1 MFSTLCKS
9 TNDFSSQHVTVD
21 SLQSDHELVA
31 GATDAWDDYTSTIR
45 EAIVD
50 ALTAR
55 TLALREYAKLQA
67 VADSARLQVDLNS
80 SSHLVREAL
89 LHQTACANRAHT
101 VKVLIEQYNVQ
112 VSTLKSQLAF
122 WQNQLPT

>member
-1 MFSTLCKS
+1 MFATLYES
-9 TNDFSSQHVTVD
+9 TNDFSSQPVTVD
-21 SLQSDHELVA
+21 SLESDHESVA
-31 GATDAWDDYTSTIR
+31 EVADTWDDYTSSMK

-67 VADSARLQVDLNS
+67 VADSARLQVDLS
-80 SSHLVREAL
+80 SSHLVREAV
-89 LHQTACANRAHT
+89 LHQTACTNRAHT
-101 VKVLIEQYNVQ
+101 LKVLIEQYNVQ

-122 WQNQLPT
+122 WQNQLPA

>member
-1 MFSTLCKS
+1 MFATLCKS
-9 TNDFSSQHVTVD
+9 TNDFSSQPTTVD

-31 GATDAWDDYTSTIR
+31 GAADTWDDYTGTIK
-45 EAIVD
+45 EAIID

-55 TLALREYAKLQA
+55 TLALREYSKLQA
-67 VADSARLQVDLNS
+67 VADSARRQVDLS

-89 LHQTACANRAHT
+89 LHQTACTNRAHT
-101 VKVLIEQYNVQ
+101 LKVLIEQYNVQ

-122 WQNQLPT
+122 WQNQLPA

>member
-1 MFSTLCKS
+1 MFATLCEL
-9 TNDFSSQHVTVD
+9 TNDFSSQPVTVD
-21 SLQSDHELVA
+21 NLESDHELVT
-31 GATDAWDDYTSTIR
+31 GAADTWDDYTSSMR

-80 SSHLVREAL
+80 SSHLVREAV
-89 LHQTACANRAHT
+89 LHQTACTNRAHT
-101 VKVLIEQYNVQ
+101 LKVLIEQYNVQ

-122 WQNQLPT
+122 WQNQLPA

>member
-1 MFSTLCKS
+1 MFAALCES
-9 TNDFSSQHVTVD
+9 TNDFSSQHLTID
-21 SLQSDHELVA
+21 SLQSDHESVV
-31 GATDAWDDYTSTIR
+31 GAADTWDDYTSSIR

-80 SSHLVREAL
+80 NSHLVREAL
-89 LHQTACANRAHT
+89 LHQTACTNRAHAL
-101 VKVLIEQYNVQ
+101 KVLIEQYNVQ

-122 WQNQLPT
+122 WHNQSA

>member
-1 MFSTLCKS
+1 MFAILCKS
-9 TNDFSSQHVTVD
+9 TNDFSSQPVTVD

-31 GATDAWDDYTSTIR
+31 GAADTWDDYTSSIR

-67 VADSARLQVDLNS
+67 VADSAKLQVDLS
-80 SSHLVREAL
+80 SSHLVHEAL
-89 LHQTACANRAHT
+89 LHQTACRNRAHT
-101 VKVLIEQYNVQ
+101 LKVLIEQYNVQ
-112 VSTLKSQLAF
+112 VSTLKS
-122 WQNQLPT
+122 